1 MVSGISD
8 NAVGAVGVSK
18 LYEQRKK
25 EIVDAMPDDEKASAS
40 PETKRVWESWYLLRC
55 EMHKIALW
63 SSHFVG
69 GKVSSGTNGPT
80 DPSFKLNESSNPD
93 KLKMV
98 HGRVEFYV
106 QARLTAWPHLRR
118 CENCKFALT

>member
-1 MVSGISD
+1 MSGISD

-25 EIVDAMPDDEKASAS
+25 EIVDAMPDDVKASAS

-69 GKVSSGTNGPT
+69 GKVHEPKGPGEPTFKVSGGN
-80 DPSFKLNESSNPD
+80 DPD
-93 KLKMV
+93 KVKMI
-98 HGRVEFYV
+98 HGRAEYYV
-106 QARLTAWPHLRR
+106 QARLTAWPYLRR
-118 CENCKFALT
+118 FFK